1 MTADLPAPRGPLSEA
16 LLEVLRGPAG
26 TPAAEK
32 ALGAAPAADDPFGDD
47 LHLALHLCY
56 ELHYQGL
63 TGVDAGWEWDPALL
77 GLRATLE
84 QAFLA
89 ELRDGTPGK
98 DVHDVLDALLI
109 EHLDARGPSHH
120 LRDKG
125 EMWQMREYLV
135 HRSIYQLKESDPQ
148 AFAVPRLAGPPK
160 AALAAV
166 QYDEF
171 GGGNAERMH
180 ARLFADLME
189 EADLDPSYGAYV
201 DVVPAPMLA
210 ITNMMSL
217 FALHRALRGAIL
229 GHFAVLEITSSPGS
243 ERMCRAL
250 RRLGVAER
258 GVRFYAEHVEADAVH
273 EQVLRRDVIGGL
285 LDAEPELAPDVALG
299 AEATVLLEDRLD
311 GHLLGSWD
319 AGRTSLLRPL

>member
-16 LLEVLRGPAG
+16 LLDVLRGPAG
-26 TPAAEK
+26 TPAAAE
-32 ALGAAPAADDPFGDD
+32 ALAAAPAADDPFGDD

-63 TGVDAGWEWDPALL
+63 TGVDGGWEWDPALL
-77 GLRATLE
+77 GLRAAMERT
-84 QAFLA
+84 FLA

-98 DVHDVLDALLI
+98 DVDDVLDALLI
-109 EHLDARGPSHH
+109 EHLDARGASHH

-125 EMWQMREYLV
+125 EMWQMREYLA

-148 AFAVPRLAGPPK
+148 AFAVPRLTGAPK

-171 GGGNAERMH
+171 GGGRADRMH

-189 EADLDPSYGAYV
+189 ETDLDPSYGAYV
-201 DVVPAPMLA
+201 NVVPAPMLA

-299 AEATVLLEDRLD
+299 AEATVLLEERLD
-311 GHLLGSWD
+311 DHLLGCWD
-319 AGRTSLLRPL
+319 ASRTSLLRPL